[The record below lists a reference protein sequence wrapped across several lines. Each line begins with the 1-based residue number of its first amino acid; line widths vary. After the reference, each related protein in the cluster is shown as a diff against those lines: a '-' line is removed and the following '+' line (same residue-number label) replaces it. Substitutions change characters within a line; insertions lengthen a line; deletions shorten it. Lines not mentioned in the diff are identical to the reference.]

1 MHSLGTKPHT
11 HNRKARSTSRIV
23 SDNVFA
29 LAFPIGRMMKLYES
43 PQQQDEL
50 INPGQLGV
58 WLVVL
63 DSLMVILPKL
73 STIWDWDRE
82 LGGATW
88 GGFAKVA
95 GWDSLSHDEVMVT
108 SGLNA
113 CPRRRRNVTVS
124 SLRTRS
130 GAANRAFLPS
140 GVLNMGRSFSAWR
153 TLDSMQ
159 YSTSGGSGTARSSA
173 PSMSRAA
180 CTSGAKTCCA
190 PDMAMLRCSPSTSTH
205 RPATRN
211 RICHS
216 LCLGSPHCGL
226 YLW

>member
-130 GAANRAFLPS
+130 GAANRAFLPCESVRFLTFKQAPRLLVQAVS
-140 GVLNMGRSFSAWR
+140 GQIQVRQQKCTTRGMLMQSMMAASAYRNQTRMGQTGRRVQYMSEGACAEFGRR
-153 TLDSMQ
+153 TE
-159 YSTSGGSGTARSSA
+159 
-173 PSMSRAA
+173 
-180 CTSGAKTCCA
+180 
-190 PDMAMLRCSPSTSTH
+190 
-205 RPATRN
+205 
-211 RICHS
+211 
-216 LCLGSPHCGL
+216 
-226 YLW
+226 